1 MVKFRKVIL
10 QNIQELLSESV
21 INQILT
27 SKQVANGDR
36 VFGAD
41 YVVQH
46 CQKTLAKIVN
56 KMQKL
61 EGNSDVKKSG
71 IIKNILTML
80 HPLLQVFMHVFHT
93 PQCKL
98 LNIIDKVCA

>member
-1 MVKFRKVIL
+1 MVKFRKAIL

-21 INQILT
+21 INQIHT
-27 SKQVANGDR
+27 SKQLANGDK

-41 YVVQH
+41 FVVQH
-46 CQKTLAKIVN
+46 CQNTLAKIVN

-61 EGNSDVKKSG
+61 EGNKDGKKSG